1 MTKWTGLAVLLAAA
15 ALWQG
20 GATDQ
25 QLGGTTPVGKV
36 EQVYIEAYPGLFVDR
51 TLASAPSDQPQWV
64 SLSFAPP
71 LNDARRGVIAMLEK
85 GSGVQPGDLVQVRLA
100 GNAAF
105 GAGPEPEYNR
115 VTALVAKRGSQA
127 ALSFAHQ
134 ANQGAH
140 QGAHQGPTK
149 AAEWLS
155 AALALP

>member
-1 MTKWTGLAVLLAAA
+1 MTRWTGLGVLLVTA

-20 GATDQ
+20 FATDL
-25 QLGGTTPVGKV
+25 QLGSTAAVGKV

-51 TLASAPSDQPQWV
+51 ALASARGDQPQWV

-85 GSGVQPGDLVQVRLA
+85 GSGVEPGDLVQVRLA

-105 GAGPEPEYNR
+105 GAGPAPEYNR

-134 ANQGAH
+134 AH
-140 QGAHQGPTK
+140 QGAHQGRAK
-149 AAEWLS
+149 APEWLS